1 MKKVYKL
8 SDEEVAAIVALVID
22 TFTDNADK
30 FFMIK
35 EDMAA
40 VIADE
45 ILFGLRSDLQDM
57 ELGVS

>member
-8 SDEEVAAIVALVID
+8 SDDEVAAIVALVMD
-22 TFTDNADK
+22 AFTDSADK

-40 VIADE
+40 VIANE
-45 ILFGLRSDLQDM
+45 VLFGLRSDLRDL
-57 ELGVS
+57 ELGVE